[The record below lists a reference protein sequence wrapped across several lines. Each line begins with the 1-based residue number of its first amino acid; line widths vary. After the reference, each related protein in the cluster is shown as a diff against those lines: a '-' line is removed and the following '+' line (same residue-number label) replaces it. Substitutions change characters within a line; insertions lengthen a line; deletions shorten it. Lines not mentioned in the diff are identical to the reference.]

1 MAARKEGSK
10 IAETARLERA
20 QGGQP
25 QAHDSGDPN
34 VTVRS
39 GESQHAQ
46 SNDTSGGGA
55 GGAAGPHN
63 KPGKINK
70 HSTPGTG
77 MLSEPGKASDDDMA
91 PSG

>member
-1 MAARKEGSK
+1 MAYPTGDDTEQRRRGGEGEGS
-10 IAETARLERA
+10 
-20 QGGQP
+20 
-25 QAHDSGDPN
+25 GD

-46 SNDTSGGGA
+46 PNSQPS

-63 KPGKINK
+63 KPGTANE

>member
-1 MAARKEGSK
+1 MTGKV
-10 IAETARLERA
+10 AETARLERA

-34 VTVRS
+34 MKDG
-39 GESQHAQ
+39 GE
-46 SNDTSGGGA
+46 

-63 KPGKINK
+63 TPENVNK

-77 MLSEPGKASDDDMA
+77 VLPEPGKADDDDMA
-91 PSG
+91 PTG

>member
-1 MAARKEGSK
+1 MAFPTDDDTEQRQRGGEG
-10 IAETARLERA
+10 
-20 QGGQP
+20 QG
-25 QAHDSGDPN
+25 SGD

-46 SNDTSGGGA
+46 PDPQPS

-63 KPGKINK
+63 TPDQVNK

-77 MLSEPGKASDDDMA
+77 MLTPPGKADDDDMA